1 MLTQQEKR
9 IIVNLHL
16 KGCIGSCGA
25 ITSKQRYI
33 VLQKLINE
41 GYLTERMKPTA
52 KAIEETRPLQNY
64 KRDWRAID

>member
-16 KGCIGSCGA
+16 KGTVGSCGA
-25 ITSKQRYI
+25 LTKKQR
-33 VLQKLINE
+33 LELLTGLME
-41 GYLTERMKPTA
+41 RGYLTSKCRPTD

-64 KRDWRAID
+64 RSGWRTID